1 MPTEV
6 ILPRVDMDM
15 STGKVSKWFV
25 EENAKVEKGQVIF
38 EIETDKAAM
47 EIEAPVSGIIR
58 DVTGE
63 EGKEVPVGSVVA
75 MIYGENEAY
84 TAPAAPAEAAPAQA
98 AGGPVQAA
106 PGAPIDIPTATDAP
120 AEPSYSA
127 PSTPPGSSLAAQA
140 PEREPAPADSHGI
153 RATPLARRLARERG
167 IDLSQLRGSGP
178 RGRIQHSDV
187 LEHVSARGPSAET
200 RPAAP
205 AERSSS
211 RAPAASSG
219 QREAGA
225 LNRVW
230 LRQGTGTPLV
240 LIHGFGSDL
249 NSWRPLLASMPADRP
264 ILGID
269 LPGHGR
275 SPLASESTLDD
286 LAASVID
293 TLLEEG
299 VESLHLIG
307 HSLGSA
313 VAATAAAQSQLDIRS
328 LMLLSPAG
336 LGPDMNGA
344 FISGFLRA
352 TSEASLAPWVREL
365 AFEESS
371 LGPSFV
377 SATLR
382 ARNGTL
388 TQSQEQLAARLFP
401 DGTQSFTIRHLLE
414 NFDWPVKV
422 VYGTE
427 DRIIPA
433 RHAAGLPGTVAVHLF
448 PATGHMPQIE
458 QRHAIGRLAAELARL
473 G

>member
-15 STGKVSKWFV
+15 ATGKVSKWFV
-25 EENAKVEKGQVIF
+25 KENAKVEKGQVIF

-47 EIEAPVSGIIR
+47 EIEAPVSGILR

-63 EGKEVPVGSVVA
+63 EGQEVPVGSIVA

-84 TAPAAPAEAAPAQA
+84 AGPAKV

-106 PGAPIDIPTATDAP
+106 PGAPIDIPTAADAP
-120 AEPSYSA
+120 AEPASPA
-127 PSTPPGSSLAAQA
+127 PAVTT
-140 PEREPAPADSHGI
+140 REPVTADSHGV
-153 RATPLARRLARERG
+153 RATPLARRFAREQG
-167 IDLSQLRGSGP
+167 IELSQLRGSGP

-187 LEHVSARGPSAET
+187 LEHVSSQGAATEA
-200 RPAAP
+200 RPAA
-205 AERSSS
+205 RSAC
-211 RAPAASSG
+211 RVPAATSAA
-219 QREAGA
+219 RETSA

-230 LRQGTGTPLV
+230 LRQGSGTPIV

-249 NSWRPLLASMPADRP
+249 NSWRPLLSSMPADRS

-275 SPLASESTLDD
+275 SPLSGESTLDD
-286 LAASVID
+286 LAASIID
-293 TLLEEG
+293 TLLSEG

-313 VAATAAAQSQLDIRS
+313 VAATVAAQSQLDIRS

-365 AFEESS
+365 AFDERA
-371 LGPSFV
+371 LGASFV

-382 ARNGTL
+382 ARTNEL
-388 TQSQEQLAARLFP
+388 TQSQEQIAGSLFP
-401 DGTQSFTIRHLLE
+401 DGTQSFSIRHLLE

-433 RHAAGLPGTVAVHLF
+433 RHAAGLPGNVAVHLF

-458 QRHAIGRLAAELARL
+458 QRQAIGRLAAELARL

>member
-47 EIEAPVSGIIR
+47 EIEAPASGIIR
-58 DVTGE
+58 DLTGE
-63 EGKEVPVGSVVA
+63 EGKEVAVGSIVA
-75 MIYGENEAY
+75 MIYGDDEAY
-84 TAPAAPAEAAPAQA
+84 EAPAQA
-98 AGGPVQAA
+98 AEGPVQAA
-106 PGAPIDIPTATDAP
+106 PGAPIDIPTAADAP
-120 AEPSYSA
+120 TEVAS
-127 PSTPPGSSLAAQA
+127 
-140 PEREPAPADSHGI
+140 PAPATPPASVAASSTRGQENAASDMYGI
-153 RATPLARRLARERG
+153 RATPLARRLAREHR
-167 IDLSQLRGSGP
+167 IELSQVHGSGP

-187 LEHVSARGPSAET
+187 LEHVSIKSAGKAAEERPASRPSCRTPSAQ
-200 RPAAP
+200 PAT
-205 AERSSS
+205 
-211 RAPAASSG
+211 AASRKDGS
-219 QREAGA
+219 
-225 LNRVW
+225 LHSTW

-249 NSWRPLLASMPADRP
+249 NSWRPLLSSMPADRP

-275 SPLASESTLDD
+275 SPLSGESTLDD
-286 LAASVID
+286 LAASVLD
-293 TLLEEG
+293 TLLNEG
-299 VESLHLIG
+299 LDSLHLIG

-313 VAATAAAQSQLDIRS
+313 VAAAVAAQSQLDIRS

-352 TSEASLAPWVREL
+352 SSEASLAPWVREL
-365 AFEESS
+365 AFDDSS
-371 LGPSFV
+371 LGASFV

-382 ARNGTL
+382 ARTDDL
-388 TQSQEQLAARLFP
+388 TRSQEQLASNLFP
-401 DGTQSFTIRHLLE
+401 DGTQSFSIRHLFE

-422 VYGTE
+422 VFGMD

-433 RHAAGLPGTVAVHLF
+433 RHATGLPGTVAIHMF
-448 PATGHMPQIE
+448 PATGHMPQFE
-458 QRHAIGRLAAELARL
+458 QRHAVGRLAAELARL

>member
-15 STGKVSKWFV
+15 ATGKVSKWFV
-25 EENAKVEKGQVIF
+25 KENAKVEKGQVIF

-47 EIEAPVSGIIR
+47 EIEAPVSGILR
-58 DVTGE
+58 DVTSE

-84 TAPAAPAEAAPAQA
+84 TVPAAQA
-98 AGGPVQAA
+98 SGGPVEAA

-127 PSTPPGSSLAAQA
+127 PATPPASSPALQAQ
-140 PEREPAPADSHGI
+140 EPAAGGSQGV
-153 RATPLARRLARERG
+153 RATPLARRLAREQG
-167 IDLSQLRGSGP
+167 IELSQLRGSGP

-187 LEHVSARGPSAET
+187 LEYASTKSASVEA
-200 RPAAP
+200 RPAARSACRVP
-205 AERSSS
+205 ATTS
-211 RAPAASSG
+211 AS
-219 QREAGA
+219 REAGA

-230 LRQGTGTPLV
+230 LRQGTGTPIV

-249 NSWRPLLASMPADRP
+249 NSWRPLLSSMPADRS

-275 SPLASESTLDD
+275 SPLSGESTLDD
-286 LAASVID
+286 LAASVIG
-293 TLLEEG
+293 TLQSEG

-307 HSLGSA
+307 HSLGAA
-313 VAATAAAQSQLDIRS
+313 VAANVAAQSQLDIRS

-365 AFEESS
+365 AFDESS
-371 LGPSFV
+371 LGASFV

-382 ARNGTL
+382 ARTDEL
-388 TQSQEQLAARLFP
+388 TQSQAQVAASLFP
-401 DGTQSFTIRHLLE
+401 DGTQSFSIRHLLE

-427 DRIIPA
+427 DRIIPS
-433 RHAAGLPGTVAVHLF
+433 RHAAGLPGNVAVHLF